1 MFRPVIQSARYIRV
15 KFIELSRPTVKL
27 GASAHVGSGTYF
39 GKGRHIRIGDRFFCG
54 IRCHLSCHAEIG
66 EDVMFASNVALVGG
80 DHRIDFIEGP
90 INRSGRDE
98 IRPIRIGN
106 DVWIGHGAIILH
118 GVEVGTGAV
127 VAAGSVVTKNVEPRA
142 IVGGNPARFIRF
154 RK

>member
-1 MFRPVIQSARYIRV
+1 MIRIIISAIRRLRV
-15 KFIELSRPTVKL
+15 NFIKLSRPMVRI
-27 GASAHVGSGTYF
+27 GRSAHVGSGTYF
-39 GKGRHIRIGDRFFCG
+39 GKGRRISIGDRFFCG
-54 IRCHLSCHAEIG
+54 IHCHLSCHAEVG
-66 EDVMFASNVALVGG
+66 DDVMFASNVALVGG
-80 DHRIDFIEGP
+80 DHKIDFIEGP

-118 GVEVGTGAV
+118 GVEVGSGAV

-142 IVGGNPARFIRF
+142 IVGGSPARFIRF